1 MLALPIQYLY
11 DESGGLSCCCQ
22 VPHERWR
29 LLLLELPKPVSSNAT
44 MVPVLVEFHGVHVRY
59 DVVVCDALT
68 LEIEEGRGAANWAVE
83 EEAACIEGSAFR

>member
-1 MLALPIQYLY
+1 
-11 DESGGLSCCCQ
+11 
-22 VPHERWR
+22 
-29 LLLLELPKPVSSNAT
+29 

-68 LEIEEGRGAANWAVE
+68 LEIEEGNWAVE

>member
-1 MLALPIQYLY
+1 
-11 DESGGLSCCCQ
+11 
-22 VPHERWR
+22 
-29 LLLLELPKPVSSNAT
+29 